1 MCKSALVGIE
11 MPRNSL
17 LQRSE
22 LFQDYGCSSCHLLS
36 FALIHPL
43 LWLGLLLVLTAFS
56 PAFSFEGN
64 SIFNVY
70 GTDFTDSDR
79 KQPLFAPTIQAI
91 QRAVFPKKVVVHS
104 VKWYELDRAIAD
116 KKADLII
123 GGPSVYRRKIHA
135 GLRDLS
141 TAVTPECPNPNR
153 SLGSVFFALRGD
165 ERISNLSDLRG
176 KILGTN
182 LRDTFRGEL
191 IPKKE
196 ILDKGFD
203 PDHFFRKTLYLGNK
217 PDERIK
223 ALEDG
228 RVDVIVLDSCYA
240 EELKANGGEDLFEKF
255 KVINE
260 KKNRFSRCVTSTQ
273 LYPNYSL
280 LIPSTLDLDTIRRI
294 LKEVQDTKYPPG
306 YGWMV
311 AGDFTPV
318 DDLYQ
323 SLKIGPF
330 SHLNFITF
338 SAAVHRYRYVIFCVV
353 LFFLFLVLSSLHAR
367 RLVKKRTEML
377 VKAHE
382 RERSLRRKSS
392 DIEACYRAS
401 AQKLKTAQ
409 ICSAVAHDLAQP
421 VSSMLLYLNELE
433 KSLHESVDGNRDR
446 QLMVLGKIRLRAE
459 KIDDI
464 IRSVRDFS
472 GKGVELRHEDLYG
485 IVSEAIEDFKT
496 LYTVPDSEVLLDAE
510 ADCRIYCVADQ
521 LKLAF
526 LNILKNSLRAVTQQ
540 KQKKILVSIRQ
551 RVSVVSIE
559 FEDSGPTLSSCQIE
573 AIRLNSKNK
582 HALKHTPENM
592 GIGLNIVEAIVCLNA
607 GTISYSNNRF
617 GGLLVRIE
625 FPITTERQPNELGN
639 TEQIRFCHQS
649 PR

>member
-1 MCKSALVGIE
+1 MTEGSSQKAFD
-11 MPRNSL
+11 L
-17 LQRSE
+17 LR
-22 LFQDYGCSSCHLLS
+22 GCLCSVQSTSPESS
-36 FALIHPL
+36 
-43 LWLGLLLVLTAFS
+43 LVLRYFLS
-56 PAFSFEGN
+56 SLFL
-64 SIFNVY
+64 IFCLSGAAVCSVSTDTFRVY
-70 GTDFTDSDR
+70 GTDFTDPDR
-79 KQPLFAPTIQAI
+79 KQPLLGPTLEAI
-91 QRAVFPKKVVVHS
+91 RRAVSPKKVAVYSMNWH
-104 VKWYELDRAIAD
+104 ELDKAIAE

-123 GGPSVYRRKIHA
+123 AGPSVYRRNIHA

-141 TAVTPECPNPNR
+141 TAVTPDCPNPNR
-153 SLGSVFFALRGD
+153 SLGAVFFALRDD
-165 ERISNLSDLRG
+165 ERISNLSDLKG

-182 LRDTFRGEL
+182 LKDAFRGEL

-196 ILDKGFD
+196 ILDEGFD
-203 PDHFFRKTLYLGNK
+203 PNHFFRKTLYLGNK
-217 PDERIK
+217 PEERIK

-228 RVDVIVLDSCYA
+228 RADVIVLDSCYA
-240 EELKANGGEDLFEKF
+240 EELIANGGEDLFEKY

-260 KKNRFSRCVTSTQ
+260 KKNRFSNCVTSSQ
-273 LYPNYSL
+273 LYPGYSL
-280 LIPSTLDLDTIRRI
+280 LIPPTLDLDTIRRI
-294 LKEVQDTKYPPG
+294 LKEVQETRYPPG

-318 DDLYQ
+318 DELYQ

-338 SAAVHRYRYVIFCVV
+338 SEAVHRYRYLISGVV
-353 LFFLFLVLSSLHAR
+353 LSFLFLILSSLYAR
-367 RLVKKRTEML
+367 GLVKKRTEML
-377 VKAHE
+377 LKAHE

-392 DIEACYRAS
+392 DIEACYRTS
-401 AQKLKTAQ
+401 AQRLKTAQ

-421 VSSMLLYLNELE
+421 VSSMLLYLNGLE
-433 KSLHESVDGNRDR
+433 KSLHENAEDNRDR
-446 QLMVLGKIRLRAE
+446 QLMVLEKIRLRAE
-459 KIDDI
+459 KINGI

-472 GKGVELRHEDLYG
+472 GKGVELNHEDLCC

-496 LYTVPDSEVLLDAE
+496 LYSVPDNEVLLNAE
-510 ADCRIYCVADQ
+510 NGCRVYCAADHLR
-521 LKLAF
+521 LAF
-526 LNILKNSLRAVTQQ
+526 LNILKNSLRAVSQQ

-551 RVSVVSIE
+551 TNSLVSVE
-559 FEDSGPTLSSCQIE
+559 FEDSGPALSSCQIE